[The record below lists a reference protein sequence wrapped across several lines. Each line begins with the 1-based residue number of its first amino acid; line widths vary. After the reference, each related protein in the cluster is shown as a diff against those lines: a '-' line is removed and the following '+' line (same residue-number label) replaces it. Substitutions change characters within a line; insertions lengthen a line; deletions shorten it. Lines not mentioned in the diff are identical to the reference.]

1 MMADAKLIEAL
12 QSLAEDG
19 FQTGPNWK
27 SCHAL
32 CAQNSGIDEYDWVH
46 ALCHRIEGDLPNAR
60 YWYGRVGR
68 DTPDGSLED
77 EWKRILQEFQS

>member
-1 MMADAKLIEAL
+1 MADAKLIEAL
-12 QSLAEDG
+12 ESLAKDE

-32 CAQNSGIDEYDWVH
+32 CAKNSGIDDYDWVH

-60 YWYGRVGR
+60 YWYGRAGR
-68 DTPDGSLED
+68 DASDDPFED
-77 EWKRILQEFQS
+77 ECQQILQEFQS